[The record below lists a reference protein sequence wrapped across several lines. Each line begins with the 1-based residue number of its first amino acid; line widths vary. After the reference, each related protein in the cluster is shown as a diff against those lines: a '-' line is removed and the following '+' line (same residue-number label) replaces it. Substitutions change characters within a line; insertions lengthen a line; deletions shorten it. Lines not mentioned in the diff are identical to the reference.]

1 MNNTNSITAY
11 FRRRPLAAFFLGI
24 SSGFP
29 LTLLLS
35 TMSYWLASVG
45 LDKKTIGFAFA
56 LGTPYTLKFLWSP
69 FIDKLPVPL
78 LSKLIGQRRAW
89 LYVTQALLVIAII
102 KFGFSDPLHH
112 KDAFALWGIG
122 VAFLGATQDIII
134 DAYRIEILPHD
145 ELVYGTAMNQFG
157 YRIGFLAAGAGTV
170 WLQSKQGAALGW
182 PLAYSMTASLVMFG
196 AIAAALSG
204 DTARPQAAGVQNE
217 TSMLR
222 RLSEW
227 SVATIAG
234 PIIEFFKRIGTL
246 NAVLILAF
254 VVLYKVGDAM
264 GQNMLGPFFKD
275 MKFSDKEY
283 ITLNKL
289 IGFWSLIAGTAV
301 AAPILVSFGKMRSLL
316 IAALFM
322 ILANFGF
329 AMVGGGFRSIYLMG
343 GAIGMD
349 SFATGVGLTIFT
361 TYLSELTSRT
371 YTASQFALL
380 SSLAAVARTFLTT
393 QSGRLVEGI
402 GWFNFYIFCG
412 LAFIPSLIILFFL
425 NKRQLVTNE
434 IPKEMP

>member
-1 MNNTNSITAY
+1 MITSSTFSAY
-11 FRRRPLAAFFLGI
+11 FRPRPLAAFFLGI

-69 FIDKLPVPL
+69 FIDRLPVPL

-89 LYVTQALLVIAII
+89 LYVTQAMLVIAII

-112 KDAFALWGIG
+112 KESFALWGII

-182 PLAYSMTASLVMFG
+182 PVAYSITAGLVVFG
-196 AIAAALSG
+196 AVAAALTG
-204 DTARPQAAGVQNE
+204 DNARAQSSRAQLE
-217 TSMLR
+217 TSTLER
-222 RLSEW
+222 ISKW

-234 PIIEFFKRIGTL
+234 PIVEFFKRIGAV
-246 NAVLILAF
+246 NAVMILAF

-264 GQNMLGPFFKD
+264 GQNMIGPFFKD
-275 MKFSDKEY
+275 MKFTDTEY

-289 IGFWSLIAGTAV
+289 VGFWALIAGTAV
-301 AAPILVSFGKMRSLL
+301 AAPILVSLGKMRSLL

-329 AMVGGGFRSIYLMG
+329 ALVGSGLKNIYLMG

-393 QSGRLVEGI
+393 QSGRLVEGL

-412 LAFIPSLIILFFL
+412 LAFIPSLIILFFM
-425 NKRQLVTNE
+425 NKRQLITNE
-434 IPKEMP
+434 LHKDIE

>member
-1 MNNTNSITAY
+1 MINFKAITAY
-11 FRRRPLAAFFLGI
+11 FRPRPLAAFFLGI

-69 FIDKLPVPL
+69 FIDKLPIPV
-78 LSKLIGQRRAW
+78 LSKLFGQRRAW
-89 LYVTQALLVIAII
+89 LYVTQVFLVIAII
-102 KFGFSDPLHH
+102 KFGFSNPLDH
-112 KDAFALWGIG
+112 KESFVLWGVI

-134 DAYRIEILPHD
+134 DAYRIEILPQE

-182 PLAYSMTASLVMFG
+182 PLAYSFTSGLVIFG
-196 AIAAALSG
+196 AVAAALTG
-204 DTARPQAAGVQNE
+204 DTARASVQGAQLK
-217 TSMLR
+217 TSVFA
-222 RLSEW
+222 RLSHW

-234 PIIEFFKRIGTL
+234 PIIEFFRRIGTL

-264 GQNMLGPFFKD
+264 GQNMIGPFFKD
-275 MKFSDKEY
+275 MKFTDTEY

-289 IGFWSLIAGTAV
+289 IGFWALIAGTAV
-301 AAPILVSFGKMRSLL
+301 AAPTLVAFGKMRSLL

-329 AMVGGGFRSIYLMG
+329 ALVGSGVKNIYLMG

-393 QSGRLVEGI
+393 QSGRLVEGL

-412 LAFIPSLIILFFL
+412 LAFIPSLIILFFM
-425 NKRQLVTNE
+425 NKRDLVANKSQLT
-434 IPKEMP
+434 